1 MSQFQESAAIIK
13 VEQLGADVYRLTVE
27 APLIAAAAKPGQFVM
42 VRTGKGYDPL
52 LRRPLSIHLAARDG
66 LLQILFKVVGKGT
79 ALLAAHRQ
87 GQCLEIFGPLGRGFS
102 VPDSGGKILLVGGGM
117 GIAPLYYAAREYLHN
132 HDKGQFHILLGARN
146 AEELGPLA
154 RDFTALSQALELATD
169 DGSSGHHGYVVDLL
183 TKKEGIESNC
193 HILACG
199 PYPMLK
205 AVARTCRLH
214 GWGCQVSLETMMACG
229 MGACLGCAI
238 PPANLSG
245 SYLHVCSDGPVFN
258 AEEIA
263 WL

>member
-1 MSQFQESAAIIK
+1 MTPTQESAAIMK
-13 VEQLGADVYRLTVE
+13 VERLAADVYRLTVE
-27 APLIAAAAKPGQFVM
+27 APQIAAAATPGQFVM

-52 LRRPLSIHLAARDG
+52 LRRPFSVHLAGQDG
-66 LLQILFKVVGKGT
+66 LLQMLFKVVGKGT
-79 ALLAAHRQ
+79 ALLATQEQ
-87 GQCLEIFGPLGRGFS
+87 GQRLEIFGPLGRGFS
-102 VPDSGGKILLVGGGM
+102 FPDDAGNILLVGGGM
-117 GIAPLYYAAREYLHN
+117 GIAPLYFAAKHSLCH
-132 HDKGQFHILLGARN
+132 HDSARLAFLLGARN
-146 AEELGPLA
+146 AGELEPFA
-154 RDFTALSQALELATD
+154 RDFAALGCSLGLATD
-169 DGSSGHHGYVVDLL
+169 DGSSGHHGYIVDLL
-183 TKKEGIESNC
+183 TPEKGRGNNC

-205 AVARTCRLH
+205 AVAKTCRLH

-245 SYLHVCSDGPVFN
+245 NYLHVCSDGPVFN